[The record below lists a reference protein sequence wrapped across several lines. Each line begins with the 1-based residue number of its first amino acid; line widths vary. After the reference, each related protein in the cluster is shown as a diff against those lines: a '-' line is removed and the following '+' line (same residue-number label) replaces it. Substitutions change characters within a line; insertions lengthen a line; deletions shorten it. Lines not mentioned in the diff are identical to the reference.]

1 MQPRSREAT
10 KRISLTAFV
19 RVFVVAFLACAG
31 LADAQHQSFIPAKDW
46 ESVERAES
54 VGFSS
59 ERLAAVRAWV
69 STLDT
74 TAMMVVVGGRTLFSY
89 GDVTHLSYLASG
101 RKSIL
106 SLLYGRYVEKGAI
119 ALDRTLAD
127 LKFTD
132 VGGLLPREQ
141 GATIQQLL
149 TARSGVYH
157 PASNGGDDLA
167 HAPPRG
173 SQQPG
178 THFLYNN
185 WDFNAAGAVFER
197 LTGRDIYDA
206 LETDLAV
213 PLGMQDFDR
222 SRQVKSGNLEASQ
235 HRAYPIVLS
244 TRDMARVGLLALHNG
259 RWADRQIVPAEW
271 MRRTTRLVSPL
282 ADMDAAFE
290 DSPPTVGRW
299 GYGYL
304 WWVWDP
310 LDASDPLAGAFTA
323 WGIGGQ
329 YITVVPKLDMVVAHK
344 SDPSTRAQPVA
355 RSGQARNGVAAR
367 QYDVILRMLVEA
379 AERP

>member
-1 MQPRSREAT
+1 MTRTTRCFLYVVLAV
-10 KRISLTAFV
+10 AFV
-19 RVFVVAFLACAG
+19 APMQSQSVVPG
-31 LADAQHQSFIPAKDW
+31 RDW
-46 ESVERAES
+46 ESIEKAES

-59 ERLAAVRAWV
+59 ERLAAVRTWV

-74 TAMMVVVGGRTLFSY
+74 TAMMIVVSGRTLFAY

-132 VGGLLPREQ
+132 VGGLLPRERD
-141 GATIQQLL
+141 ATIQQLL

-178 THFLYNN
+178 AHFLYNN

-197 LTGRDIYDA
+197 LTGRDIFDA
-206 LETDLAV
+206 LETELAV

-222 SRQVKSGNLEASQ
+222 ARQVKSGNLEASQ
-235 HRAYPIVLS
+235 YLAYPIVLS

-259 RWADRQIVPAEW
+259 RWGDRQVVPAEW

-344 SDPSTRAQPVA
+344 TDPSTRAEPVA
-355 RSGQARNGVAAR
+355 RSGQARSGVSAR
-367 QYDVILRMLVEA
+367 QYDVVLRMIVEA
-379 AERP
+379 AAR